1 MLSWM
6 PTGGIL
12 IPGNKKK
19 KKKKKE
25 QALDIAALILEQCA
39 ARGQGAKADCWAI
52 LKA

>member
-1 MLSWM
+1 MSAHRRDIDPW
-6 PTGGIL
+6 
-12 IPGNKKK
+12 KKK
-19 KKKKKE
+19 K

>member
-1 MLSWM
+1 MNAHWRDID
-6 PTGGIL
+6 PW
-12 IPGNKKK
+12 KKK
-19 KKKKKE
+19 TKKTK

>member
-1 MLSWM
+1 MNAHWRDID
-6 PTGGIL
+6 PWKKK
-12 IPGNKKK
+12 NKKNK
-19 KKKKKE
+19 

>member
-1 MLSWM
+1 MNAHRRDIDPWKK
-6 PTGGIL
+6 
-12 IPGNKKK
+12 NKKNK
-19 KKKKKE
+19 

>member
-1 MLSWM
+1 MSAHRRDIDPW
-6 PTGGIL
+6 
-12 IPGNKKK
+12 KKK
-19 KKKKKE
+19 KK

>member
-1 MLSWM
+1 MNAHRRDIDPWKK
-6 PTGGIL
+6 
-12 IPGNKKK
+12 NKKK
-19 KKKKKE
+19 K

>member
-1 MLSWM
+1 MNAHRRDIDPWKK
-6 PTGGIL
+6 
-12 IPGNKKK
+12 NKKK
-19 KKKKKE
+19 KK